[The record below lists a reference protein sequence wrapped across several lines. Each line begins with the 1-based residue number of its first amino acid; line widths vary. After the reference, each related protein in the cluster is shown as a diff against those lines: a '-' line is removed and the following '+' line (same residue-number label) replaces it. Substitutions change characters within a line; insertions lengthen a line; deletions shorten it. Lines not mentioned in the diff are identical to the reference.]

1 MATHRSCELFVDA
14 ADDEAVLAHLEAH
27 FGIRAKFGHLYLP
40 GHELRV
46 GRNTIAYRPARDPDD
61 FTDWPTA
68 VEVYADDE
76 SAVDRFA
83 ADLAD
88 HFRAMGHRVVVD
100 CSDVPELP
108 PS

>member
-1 MATHRSCELFVDA
+1 MAGQRSCELFVDA
-14 ADDEAVLAHLEAH
+14 ADADAVLAHLEAH
-27 FGIRAKFGHLYLP
+27 FGVRARLGSLTMP
-40 GHELRV
+40 GFELQV
-46 GRNTIAYRPARDPDD
+46 GRNTMAYRPARDPDD

-76 SAVDRFA
+76 STVDRFA

-88 HFRAMGHRVVVD
+88 HFRGMGHRVVME

>member
-1 MATHRSCELFVDA
+1 MAGRRSCELFVDA
-14 ADDEAVLAHLEAH
+14 GDAGAVLAHLEAH
-27 FGIRAKFGHLYLP
+27 FGVRATLGCLTLP
-40 GHELRV
+40 GFELQV

-76 SAVDRFA
+76 RELDRFA
-83 ADLAD
+83 GGLAD
-88 HFRAMGHRVVVD
+88 HFRAMGRRVVVD